1 MVRDKSMNMFS
12 FRSVL
17 LGTAFLVAISVIV
30 GLGVNNVRNGSI
42 PLVENWQQKVKEKSE
57 QRSIETGI
65 RTITLEQLK
74 ERLAS
79 GEAVVVDARD
89 PEYYDMGHIP
99 GAINLPVHTFA
110 ESFPAVQDRL
120 GFEKPIIVYCEGYN
134 CEMSDQ
140 LAQQLTGE
148 GYFNIL
154 VYRGGIEEW
163 TGSGQEVEKKE

>member
-1 MVRDKSMNMFS
+1 MKREKTMTMFS

-17 LGTAFLVAISVIV
+17 LGIFFLVAISVIV
-30 GLGVNNVRNGSI
+30 GLGVNSVRKDSI
-42 PLVENWQQKVKEKSE
+42 PLMENWQQKVKEKSA
-57 QRSIETGI
+57 QRSIGNGI

-79 GEAVVVDARD
+79 GDAVIVDARD

-99 GAINLPVHTFA
+99 GAINLPIHTFS
-110 ESFPAVQDRL
+110 ESFPAVRDRL
-120 GFEKPIIVYCEGYN
+120 GFEKPVIIYCEGYN

-140 LAQQLTGE
+140 LAEQLTGM

-154 VYRGGIEEW
+154 IYRGGIEEW
-163 TGSGQEVEKKE
+163 TDSGQEVEKNE